1 MRLYPCSC
9 KKKKKSM
16 FVFPLPG
23 STDGIGSLFGHGS
36 WLFPVVLCA
45 VIYHKNSLKSVL
57 LLLFKAFTGELICLK
72 TFHKEKRKKILYF
85 CCFSKYFWS
94 TFHLTRVAV
103 PDSNGLITA
112 PCVLKQLVYWFL
124 LEMAVEIT
132 CWISLY

>member
-9 KKKKKSM
+9 KKKKKKRKY
-16 FVFPLPG
+16 VCFP
-23 STDGIGSLFGHGS
+23 SSWEHGWN
-36 WLFPVVLCA
+36 WLAVWTWIMAVSCGALCC
-45 VIYHKNSLKSVL
+45 YLSLKSVL

>member
-1 MRLYPCSC
+1 
-9 KKKKKSM
+9 M
-16 FVFPLPG
+16 FFSDKHAQSESNR
-23 STDGIGSLFGHGS
+23 STFREVCLFSLFLGARME
-36 WLFPVVLCA
+36 LALCA

-57 LLLFKAFTGELICLK
+57 LLLFKAFTGEFICLK